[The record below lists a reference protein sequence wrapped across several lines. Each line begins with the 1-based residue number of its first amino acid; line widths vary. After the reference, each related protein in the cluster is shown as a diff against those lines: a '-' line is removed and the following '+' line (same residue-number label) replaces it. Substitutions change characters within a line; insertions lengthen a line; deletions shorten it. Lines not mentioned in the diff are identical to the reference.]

1 MTMTR
6 ELPKIIH
13 LDEIPSIPGGRRGR
27 RDAGLAAIGRAL
39 ELRPEIAEWAQGDE
53 DLDSLHDDPEFR
65 AMLDR

>member
-1 MTMTR
+1 MTR

-13 LDEIPSIPGGRRGR
+13 LDEIPSIPGR
-27 RDAGLAAIGRAL
+27 RAL